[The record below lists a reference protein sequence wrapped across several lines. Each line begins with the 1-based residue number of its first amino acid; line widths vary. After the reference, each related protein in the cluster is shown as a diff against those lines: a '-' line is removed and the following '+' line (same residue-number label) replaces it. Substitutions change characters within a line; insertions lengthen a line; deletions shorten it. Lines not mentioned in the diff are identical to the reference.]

1 MEILESS
8 LSGVPV
14 LRIDGEVD
22 HSTAPALQQSIQKA
36 LRAAGMRVLLDLS
49 ACPFLDSGGLSVLL
63 SALADLPEDGLLGV
77 IGARP
82 DLLRIF
88 GIVGLLTLPGF
99 RVFSDTEEAVAALQG

>member
-8 LSGVPV
+8 LSGIPV
-14 LRIDGEVD
+14 LKIDGEVD
-22 HSTAPALQQSIQKA
+22 HSTAPVLQQSVLKA
-36 LRAAGMRVLLDLS
+36 LRTVSIRVLLDLS

-63 SALADLPEDGLLGV
+63 AALAELPEGGWLGV

-88 GIVGLLTLPGF
+88 AIVGLLTLPGF
-99 RVFSDTEEAVAALQG
+99 RVFSDTEEAIAALQG